1 MASRP
6 TVASIFRL
14 HGPAYLHRHLLA
26 PAQAKVLRAVIAC
39 RTSALGGHVDTCLD
53 CGHTHAAFNS
63 CCDRHC
69 PGCQASAAKKWTEGR
84 LARVLP
90 THYFHVVFT
99 LPAPLRPVALA
110 NPKLIYDLF
119 FAAANETLQELA
131 KTRLDAQFG
140 ITAVLHTWTRDL
152 QFHPHLHCVVTG
164 GGLSQ
169 DGTRWVACR
178 DAFLF
183 PVKVM
188 GALFRGKFLDGLTR
202 LAKLERLRFTGTS
215 SHLTDPRAF
224 AKMRSALY
232 RTAWVVYAK
241 RPFGGP
247 KQVIEYLS
255 RYTHRVG
262 ISNSRIRTVTNDA
275 IVISTRGS
283 RTCTLRPEE
292 FIRRFLLHVLP
303 AQFRKIR
310 HYGLLAPAN
319 VKSRLVTARTC
330 LDAAGHRYDTR
341 LFEPGELPGDLPSVP
356 PAQELRCD
364 ACGGS
369 NVRRERVPA
378 DARGPPET
386 P

>member
-39 RTSALGGHVDTCLD
+39 RTSALGGHIDTCLD

-131 KTRLDAQFG
+131 KTRLAAQFG

-164 GGLSQ
+164 VVSR
-169 DGTRWVACR
+169 TTA
-178 DAFLF
+178 
-183 PVKVM
+183 
-188 GALFRGKFLDGLTR
+188 
-202 LAKLERLRFTGTS
+202 
-215 SHLTDPRAF
+215 RAG
-224 AKMRSALY
+224 S
-232 RTAWVVYAK
+232 
-241 RPFGGP
+241 
-247 KQVIEYLS
+247 
-255 RYTHRVG
+255 RVG
-262 ISNSRIRTVTNDA
+262 TPFCSR
-275 IVISTRGS
+275 
-283 RTCTLRPEE
+283 
-292 FIRRFLLHVLP
+292 
-303 AQFRKIR
+303 
-310 HYGLLAPAN
+310 
-319 VKSRLVTARTC
+319 
-330 LDAAGHRYDTR
+330 
-341 LFEPGELPGDLPSVP
+341 
-356 PAQELRCD
+356 
-364 ACGGS
+364 
-369 NVRRERVPA
+369 
-378 DARGPPET
+378 
-386 P
+386 